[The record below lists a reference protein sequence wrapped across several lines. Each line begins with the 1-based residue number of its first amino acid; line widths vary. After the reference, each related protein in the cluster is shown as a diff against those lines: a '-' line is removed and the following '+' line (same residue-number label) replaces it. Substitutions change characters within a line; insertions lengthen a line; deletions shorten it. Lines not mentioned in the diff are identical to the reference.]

1 MYYSKYDSVYDKTFV
16 IFQNIIFRI
25 MGLSPWTLNVSK
37 MHCKNRSIDV
47 PDYKCQFSLL
57 GCLYNISLII
67 SLICL
72 TVYMKFIALSGIH
85 TDGLITKRANLILF
99 SFDTAIVCGMLLMY
113 VINNKVM
120 IEILN
125 RLKDVD
131 QKLEKCVAY
140 ECQTNR
146 SIFLINFFVS
156 ICYGFIILYSS
167 PSLEMFQAQLSA
179 SITSWILTQ
188 YTLLMEKIVKR
199 FKMINLALSK
209 LDIQKKDT
217 SMSERLSAIYY
228 NSFQQILIYEIDSI
242 KYAHFELCKICQEI
256 NNFYGV
262 IMLFLIIDCSFMSV
276 IVLYVMTFSF
286 NNDFEF
292 DIIYITDIIWILW
305 ITYNFLLFTV
315 FIASTEEESQKTAD
329 VINLHMDQCAMDEI
343 VEKKLSKF
351 SHDIIHRKL
360 KFIACGIFP
369 LNRKLLSTITSTIVT
384 YFIILI
390 QFRTKSSTKT
400 VINNSSSKNSS

>member
-1 MYYSKYDSVYDKTFV
+1 
-16 IFQNIIFRI
+16 

-131 QKLEKCVAY
+131 QKLE
-140 ECQTNR
+140 N
-146 SIFLINFFVS
+146 
-156 ICYGFIILYSS
+156 S

-343 VEKKLSKF
+343 VEKKV
-351 SHDIIHRKL
+351 
-360 KFIACGIFP
+360 
-369 LNRKLLSTITSTIVT
+369 IV
-384 YFIILI
+384 
-390 QFRTKSSTKT
+390 
-400 VINNSSSKNSS
+400 